1 MVIENIKQ
9 FLTNPPAD
17 LRDPKLYINR
27 ELSWLRFNDRVLEE
41 ALDESHP
48 LLERLKF
55 LAIFSS
61 LVKRYMPCFR
71 ALSMSSLFIMVVT
84 TVSATLHARGFPP
97 KVVPWSP

>member
-9 FLTNPPAD
+9 FLANPPQD
-17 LRDPKLYINR
+17 LNDPKLYINR
-27 ELSWLRFNDRVLEE
+27 ELSMLRFNDRVLEE

-61 LVKRYMPCFR
+61 NLDEFFMIR
-71 ALSMSSLFIMVVT
+71 
-84 TVSATLHARGFPP
+84 VSGL
-97 KVVPWSP
+97 